1 MKAESEILSARV
13 RLLVGGNSG
22 KSESTVTADAKRDY
36 FPNFRFP
43 SIKKVCGCIE
53 YYVINKPY

>member
-1 MKAESEILSARV
+1 MKAESNILSERV
-13 RLLVGGNSG
+13 RLLVEGGSG

-36 FPNFRFP
+36 IPIVRFPNP
-43 SIKKVCGCIE
+43 KKVCGCIE